1 MTFQDAR
8 LKLLAYVRD
17 QVRNGEFTERG
28 FARLVGISQPHAHNV
43 LKGVRNFS
51 PEIFDLALK
60 NLHLSLLDLVPTDEI
75 EAQLQHRAHDHIV
88 GVPFLELPI
97 GPGEPWP
104 DKPWHDKPWLGTAHS
119 TYPAP
124 FPFINTPATQWIMV
138 KIASDSA
145 MATTLSTFDIAL
157 VDTSPLVA
165 GAISPRGVYVVERN
179 GEALIRYI
187 RSGSKCHYLVTD
199 RDMNHPAGWEALLLS
214 AAQLANAVKARVIW
228 LGHERERDAV
238 PQRGRLLY
246 DPISS

>member
-1 MTFQDAR
+1 LTFQDAR

-28 FARLVGISQPHAHNV
+28 FARLIGISQPHAHNV

-75 EAQLQHRAHDHIV
+75 EAQLQHRAHDRIV

-104 DKPWHDKPWLGTAHS
+104 DKSWHGKPWPGATAHS

-124 FPFINTPATQWIMV
+124 FPFIAPPAEWMMV
-138 KIASDSA
+138 RIASDSA

-157 VDTSPLVA
+157 VDTSPQVA

-187 RSGSKCHYLVTD
+187 RAGAKCHYLVSD
-199 RDMNHPAGWEALLLS
+199 RDMNHPTAWEALPLS
-214 AAQLANAVKARVIW
+214 VAQLTSAVKARVIW
-228 LGHERERDAV
+228 LGRERERDAM